1 MLQRDGIFSSSS
13 FVQANLVAA
22 ARQHNK
28 CAFNRAGGGDPS
40 VMLFFFAAL
49 GKVNDLVW
57 IGYFAGLVVCSKQNS
72 RVRSSKRDPILTS
85 DPKVGRVV
93 VVKWSG

>member
-40 VMLFFFAAL
+40 VMLFFFL
-49 GKVNDLVW
+49 LLSEKLTTS
-57 IGYFAGLVVCSKQNS
+57 FGLVILLGSSCVQN
-72 RVRSSKRDPILTS
+72 RTRE
-85 DPKVGRVV
+85 
-93 VVKWSG
+93 